1 MTDSNID
8 RFNELAARILA
19 DLYRAFPLPR
29 NLTCADYNITPVLNE
44 QDQLDDASQF
54 FMATVRWLSASGY
67 LRYDHENCVL
77 VWDAVLTPKGL
88 EALCTV
94 PEALA
99 GQPPLGE
106 RLNTAAIEGSKTL
119 LAETV
124 KAVLAAGAAR
134 WFGG

>member
-8 RFNELAARILA
+8 RFNELTARILA
-19 DLYRAFPLPR
+19 NLYRHFPLPHH
-29 NLTCADYNITPVLNE
+29 LLCADYGINPEHSTE
-44 QDQLDDASQF
+44 GKADDDSQF
-54 FMATVRWLSASGY
+54 FMATVRWLAESGY
-67 LRYDHENCVL
+67 LRYERENCVL
-77 VWDAVLTPKGL
+77 VRNAVLTPKGL

-106 RLNTAAIEGSKTL
+106 RLGTAAAEGSKTL